1 MIVSFQDLP
10 FYRGAMIVSFQ
21 DLPFYRFT
29 IPNISF
35 YFELRT
41 TNLLILLIHI
51 NYIRTASKQTF
62 TLRGR

>member
-1 MIVSFQDLP
+1 
-10 FYRGAMIVSFQ
+10 MIVSFQ

-29 IPNISF
+29 ILNISF

-51 NYIRTASKQTF
+51 NYIRTVSKQTF
-62 TLRGR
+62 TLHGR

>member
-1 MIVSFQDLP
+1 
-10 FYRGAMIVSFQ
+10 MIVSFQ

-29 IPNISF
+29 ILNISF

-51 NYIRTASKQTF
+51 NYIRIASK
-62 TLRGR
+62 